1 MRTSGRET
9 SSFYEAMVHVGAGR
23 HDDAI
28 ASLTTAVDDR
38 FNWVVW
44 LHTEPIFKPLHDDPR
59 FDALIR
65 RIGLPE
71 ISSPQTL

>member
-1 MRTSGRET
+1 
-9 SSFYEAMVHVGAGR
+9 
-23 HDDAI
+23 
-28 ASLTTAVDDR
+28 
-38 FNWVVW
+38 VW